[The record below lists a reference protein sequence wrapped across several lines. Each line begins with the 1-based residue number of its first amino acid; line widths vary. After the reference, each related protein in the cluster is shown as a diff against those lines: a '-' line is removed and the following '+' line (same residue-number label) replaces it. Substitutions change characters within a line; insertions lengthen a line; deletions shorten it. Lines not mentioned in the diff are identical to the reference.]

1 MLLSILFSTVKGLV
15 EEGKASFMFFLHL
28 TYQFTALDL
37 QFTLRQND
45 GYCPP
50 YSLSEWVM
58 TFWYISRA
66 LKASR
71 AKILCWKSLYQSRE
85 GDRPSHSLVTQA
97 VVGGDFAWQRLLVR
111 WQRPVFH
118 ESQKDQAFGSG
129 YG

>member
-1 MLLSILFSTVKGLV
+1 M

-37 QFTLRQND
+37 QFTLRQKD

-50 YSLSEWVM
+50 YSFSEGVM
-58 TFWYISRA
+58 TFWYTFRA

-71 AKILCWKSLYQSRE
+71 AKILCWKSLYQNRK
-85 GDRPSHSLVTQA
+85 GDRPSLFLVPRA
-97 VVGGDFAWQRLLVR
+97 GVGGDFAWQRSLVR

-118 ESQKDQAFGSG
+118 ESQKDQVFGSR